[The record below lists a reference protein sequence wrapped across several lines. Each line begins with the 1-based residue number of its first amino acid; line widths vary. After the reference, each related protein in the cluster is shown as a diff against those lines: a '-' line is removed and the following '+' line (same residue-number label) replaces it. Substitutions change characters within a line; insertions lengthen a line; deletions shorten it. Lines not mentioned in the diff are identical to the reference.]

1 MILNHLVENINE
13 QDRADVKDVLK
24 SFVLHNTPV
33 KHSQLNNDN

>member
-33 KHSQLNNDN
+33 KHSHNDN